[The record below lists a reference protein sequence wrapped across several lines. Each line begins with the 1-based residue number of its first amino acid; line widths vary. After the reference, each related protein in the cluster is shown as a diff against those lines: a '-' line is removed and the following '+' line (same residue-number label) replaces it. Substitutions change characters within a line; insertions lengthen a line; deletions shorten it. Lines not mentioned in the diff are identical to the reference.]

1 MSIPRAK
8 IKTEASVVSA
18 FSAAILGLGDKPRQM
33 SSWYYRCTE
42 CGGRGDSWI
51 HWENAADEA
60 TEHLREA
67 HGVRT
72 VGSLTAKDIG
82 SWIEV
87 EGDELDLD
95 ILGKIV
101 SIEHM
106 SGDHSA
112 MTLMEDL
119 LGDIY
124 DVEFPSSTPC
134 RVPEERP

>member
-8 IKTEASVVSA
+8 ITQVGAGFQLWDAACQDKSCAWYCRGHYLWDDAANSA
-18 FSAAILGLGDKPRQM
+18 R
-33 SSWYYRCTE
+33 
-42 CGGRGDSWI
+42 
-51 HWENAADEA
+51 
-60 TEHLREA
+60 EHLRA

-72 VGSLTAKDIG
+72 VGSLTADDIG
-82 SWIEV
+82 KWIEV

>member
-82 SWIEV
+82 SWIEMGWHTFEIRGV
-87 EGDELDLD
+87 RHSRESVWVDGTDRNENPEGF
-95 ILGKIV
+95 
-101 SIEHM
+101 SRM
-106 SGDHSA
+106 PS
-112 MTLMEDL
+112 TL
-119 LGDIY
+119 
-124 DVEFPSSTPC
+124 C
-134 RVPEERP
+134 RVTEAKP